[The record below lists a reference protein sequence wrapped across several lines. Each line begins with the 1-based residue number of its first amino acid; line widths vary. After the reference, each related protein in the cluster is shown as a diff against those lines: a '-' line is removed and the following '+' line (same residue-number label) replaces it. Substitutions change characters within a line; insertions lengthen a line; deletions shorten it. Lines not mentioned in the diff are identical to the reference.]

1 MRFKPRFD
9 MERLLECINEN
20 NYGKMDKNFFE
31 RVKKEYDNSIKR
43 INNDLLEKNDKVEME
58 NYEQYVNFVKNTNK
72 FSILRGIKNKNLD
85 TIYQKNEKLNKKQ
98 SDSAQKTPIN
108 NKYKPIK
115 LNKNKNNNTK
125 IENEDELNDDNFSDI
140 AMKKNSLNKF
150 IKIHS
155 KSLLSDLHLK
165 THFKATCVLANNTRQ
180 EILNKNK
187 NKNRI
192 SPIKADY
199 ENNSNDMNTNFEKET
214 KYNNS
219 KF

>member
-20 NYGKMDKNFFE
+20 NYGKMDKDFFE

-43 INNDLLEKNDKVEME
+43 INNDIIEKNDEADME
-58 NYEQYVNFVKNTNK
+58 SYEQYVNFVKNTNK

-85 TIYQKNEKLNKKQ
+85 TLYQKNEKLNKKQ
-98 SDSAQKTPIN
+98 SDSVQKTPIN
-108 NKYKPIK
+108 SNTKYKPMKI
-115 LNKNKNNNTK
+115 NKNKNVK
-125 IENEDELNDDNFSDI
+125 VENEDELNEDNFSDI

-165 THFKATCVLANNTRQ
+165 THFQAACILANNTRQ
-180 EILNKNK
+180 EMLNKNK

-192 SPIKADY
+192 SPIRADEDY
-199 ENNSNDMNTNFEKET
+199 NYSDT
-214 KYNNS
+214 KKDDTKNMKS